1 MDHESLRTAATYL
14 NNLLLARGLLR
25 NGEPVDFVKPSKD
38 SRAQIINLVHDLILR
53 EDRGREQRQHIAVTV
68 RNLRAEDSRKSG
80 DIEKLRE
87 MCEGHARDAVQARA
101 GERTAKEECKKVERA
116 VKMLQDQTTKLKTS
130 LAQVKT
136 QCSNDVRKRDLELA
150 RLKAHLQDQRRGN
163 KTGLNAPSIT
173 VSSAHARSR
182 PAFDASVRE
191 LGDPEYKLKQETT
204 EFLTQL
210 SQNLSDEN
218 DSLIGLVRGAVETMQ
233 ELLGITAQ
241 QQKQIQHPDSAI
253 GSLGSNNPDVKAGST
268 ATQHQNLLQALP
280 TSYEALASDL
290 ETALSHLKALLSNP
304 NFVTVEEVEIRE
316 EEIARLREGW
326 ERMEQ
331 RWRDVLR
338 MMDGWRRR
346 MGTGETINLDDL
358 RAGMG
363 MVSPER
369 GGEGGRDHEV
379 GDGDGDVEESSGG
392 GEGEESTSEIRL
404 PDFEET
410 SEDRGEAST
419 ILLSPPAQ
427 LPSPSGA
434 AEKGTSRPKRKRD
447 LLEPP
452 AFFDLRPATSSR
464 SAAASPRREPIQT
477 YEEGDEIDELAGAVE
492 EEEEEEE
499 DAGPQ
504 MTVRDKLAAAQAE
517 AEETAAAAAAAAPA
531 IAAAPS
537 RSAARS
543 RVHPTATLPA
553 PLPTAHDEED
563 PDPEPRRAPTPNLAT
578 RDTPSRSAAE
588 KKKPL
593 GLDGTCDVVDGEE
606 QDDTLGKLASP
617 MMAKKTR
624 IRGRPKRRKSTL
636 NPEELEELL
645 RSAGYLTA
653 SGIATATDISTPATL
668 PASAQNAPTP
678 AL

>member
-14 NNLLLARGLLR
+14 NKLLLARGLLR

-68 RNLRAEDSRKSG
+68 RDLRAEDSRKSG

-87 MCEGHARDAVQARA
+87 KCEGHARDAVQARA

-116 VKMLQDQTTKLKTS
+116 VKSLQDQTAKLKTS

-136 QCSNDVRKRDLELA
+136 QCANDVRKRDLELA

-163 KTGLNAPSIT
+163 KTSLNAPSIT
-173 VSSAHARSR
+173 ISSAHARSR

-241 QQKQIQHPDSAI
+241 QQKQMQYPDSAI
-253 GSLGSNNPDVKAGST
+253 GSLGSNNPDLKLPST
-268 ATQHQNLLQALP
+268 TSQPHILLQALP
-280 TSYEALASDL
+280 TSYESLASDL

-338 MMDGWRRR
+338 MMEGWRRR
-346 MGTGETINLDDL
+346 MGTGERIGLDDL
-358 RAGMG
+358 RVGMG
-363 MVSPER
+363 IVSPER
-369 GGEGGRDHEV
+369 GGGGGRESN
-379 GDGDGDVEESSGG
+379 GELEESIVNEDGSISAIHLPGMEEE
-392 GEGEESTSEIRL
+392 GEGA
-404 PDFEET
+404 
-410 SEDRGEAST
+410 EDAST
-419 ILLSPPAQ
+419 LLLEPPPR
-427 LPSPSGA
+427 LSSPSGA
-434 AEKGTSRPKRKRD
+434 APNSSSRPKRKRD

-464 SAAASPRREPIQT
+464 SAAASPRRGAVQDHEEREGLDDFAGSVGDE
-477 YEEGDEIDELAGAVE
+477 EEG
-492 EEEEEEE
+492 
-499 DAGPQ
+499 GPQ

-517 AEETAAAAAAAAPA
+517 AEETAAAAAAEV
-531 IAAAPS
+531 AAPS

-543 RVHPTATLPA
+543 RVHAKLP
-553 PLPTAHDEED
+553 DEVE
-563 PDPEPRRAPTPNLAT
+563 DPEPRRAPPPNFAT
-578 RDTPSRSAAE
+578 RDTPSRSAA
-588 KKKPL
+588 KKIPL
-593 GLDGTCDVVDGEE
+593 GLDGTCDEEE

-617 MMAKKTR
+617 MVKKTR

-645 RSAGYLTA
+645 RSAGE
-653 SGIATATDISTPATL
+653 
-668 PASAQNAPTP
+668 
-678 AL
+678 

>member
-68 RNLRAEDSRKSG
+68 RVLRAEDSRKSS

-87 MCEGHARDAVQARA
+87 KCEAYARDAVQARA
-101 GERTAKEECKKVERA
+101 GERTAKEECKKVERIL
-116 VKMLQDQTTKLKTS
+116 KSLQDQTAKLKIS

-136 QCSNDVRKRDLELA
+136 QCANDVRKRDLELA

-163 KTGLNAPSIT
+163 KTSLNAPSIT
-173 VSSAHARSR
+173 ISSAYARSR

-241 QQKQIQHPDSAI
+241 QQKQMQHPDSAI
-253 GSLGSNNPDVKAGST
+253 GSLGSNGDVKPAST
-268 ATQHQNLLQALP
+268 TSQHQNLLQALP
-280 TSYEALASDL
+280 TSYESLASDL

-316 EEIARLREGW
+316 EEIGRLREGW

-338 MMDGWRRR
+338 MMEGWRKR

-369 GGEGGRDHEV
+369 GGGRGREGFGEL
-379 GDGDGDVEESSGG
+379 GELEES
-392 GEGEESTSEIRL
+392 IVN
-404 PDFEET
+404 
-410 SEDRGEAST
+410 EDGSISA
-419 ILLSPPAQ
+419 IQ
-427 LPSPSGA
+427 LPGA
-434 AEKGTSRPKRKRD
+434 AAEITARPKRKRD

-464 SAAASPRREPIQT
+464 SAAASPRR
-477 YEEGDEIDELAGAVE
+477 GAVAQYDEEREGLDEFAGSVEEAE
-492 EEEEEEE
+492 EES
-499 DAGPQ
+499 GPQ

-517 AEETAAAAAAAAPA
+517 AEEIAAAADAVTTAAV
-531 IAAAPS
+531 PS
-537 RSAARS
+537 RSVVQT
-543 RVHPTATLPA
+543 RVHATLPDDDA
-553 PLPTAHDEED
+553 
-563 PDPEPRRAPTPNLAT
+563 DPEPRRAPPPNFAT
-578 RDTPSRSAAE
+578 RDSPSRSARHP
-588 KKKPL
+588 PL
-593 GLDGTCDVVDGEE
+593 GLDGANGGIRDVVDEEE

-617 MMAKKTR
+617 MVKKTR

-645 RSAGYLTA
+645 RSAGE
-653 SGIATATDISTPATL
+653 
-668 PASAQNAPTP
+668 
-678 AL
+678 

>member
-241 QQKQIQHPDSAI
+241 QQKQMQHPDSAI
-253 GSLGSNNPDVKAGST
+253 GSLGSNNGDVKPAST
-268 ATQHQNLLQALP
+268 TTNSNQNLLQALP
-280 TSYEALASDL
+280 TSYESLASYL

-410 SEDRGEAST
+410 SEERGEAST
-419 ILLSPPAQ
+419 ILLSPPAR

-434 AEKGTSRPKRKRD
+434 AGKSTSRPKRKRD

-477 YEEGDEIDELAGAVE
+477 YEERDEIDELAGAVE
-492 EEEEEEE
+492 GEE
-499 DAGPQ
+499 DDTGPQ

-517 AEETAAAAAAAAPA
+517 AEKTAAAAAAATATAPT
-531 IAAAPS
+531 

-543 RVHPTATLPA
+543 RTLATLDA
-553 PLPTAHDEED
+553 TAHEED
-563 PDPEPRRAPTPNLAT
+563 DIDAESRRAPAPHFAT
-578 RDTPSRSAAE
+578 RDTPSRSAAKE
-588 KKKPL
+588 MPL
-593 GLDGTCDVVDGEE
+593 GLDGANDGTRDIVDEEE
-606 QDDTLGKLASP
+606 QDDDTLGRLASP
-617 MMAKKTR
+617 VVKRTR

-645 RSAGYLTA
+645 RSAG
-653 SGIATATDISTPATL
+653 
-668 PASAQNAPTP
+668 
-678 AL
+678 

>member
-53 EDRGREQRQHIAVTV
+53 EDRGQEQRQHIAVTV
-68 RNLRAEDSRKSG
+68 RDLRAEDSRKTG
-80 DIEKLRE
+80 EIEKLRE
-87 MCEGHARDAVQARA
+87 KCEASARDAVQARA

-116 VKMLQDQTTKLKTS
+116 VKMLQDQTAKLKTS

-136 QCSNDVRKRDLELA
+136 QCANDVRKRDLELA

-173 VSSAHARSR
+173 ISSAHARLR

-218 DSLIGLVRGAVETMQ
+218 DSLIGLVRGAVETME
-233 ELLGITAQ
+233 ELLGITAHQ
-241 QQKQIQHPDSAI
+241 QQQRHQHPDSAI
-253 GSLGSNNPDVKAGST
+253 GSLGSNNNGDIKPAST
-268 ATQHQNLLQALP
+268 TTSQTQTLLQALP
-280 TSYEALASDL
+280 TSYESLASGL

-316 EEIARLREGW
+316 EEIGRLREGW

-331 RWRDVLR
+331 MWRDVLR
-338 MMDGWRRR
+338 MMEGWRRR
-346 MGTGETINLDDL
+346 MGTGERIGLDDL
-358 RAGMG
+358 RVGMG
-363 MVSPER
+363 IVSPER
-369 GGEGGRDHEV
+369 GGGGGRE
-379 GDGDGDVEESSGG
+379 GNGELEESIVNEDGSISAIQLPGMEEE
-392 GEGEESTSEIRL
+392 GEGAE
-404 PDFEET
+404 
-410 SEDRGEAST
+410 GAST
-419 ILLSPPAQ
+419 LLLEAPPR
-427 LPSPSGA
+427 LSSPSGA
-434 AEKGTSRPKRKRD
+434 AAKSTARPKRKRD

-464 SAAASPRREPIQT
+464 SAAASPRRGAVET
-477 YEEGDEIDELAGAVE
+477 YEEGEGLNELAGSVE
-492 EEEEEEE
+492 EEEE
-499 DAGPQ
+499 DGGPQ

-517 AEETAAAAAAAAPA
+517 AEETAAAAAATAT
-531 IAAAPS
+531 AAPS
-537 RSAARS
+537 RSAVRT
-543 RVHPTATLPA
+543 RVHATQPDDDA
-553 PLPTAHDEED
+553 
-563 PDPEPRRAPTPNLAT
+563 DPEPRRAPPPNFAI
-578 RDTPSRSAAE
+578 RDSPSRSAA
-588 KKKPL
+588 KKMPF
-593 GLDGTCDVVDGEE
+593 GLDGANDGMCDEEE

-617 MMAKKTR
+617 MVKKTR
-624 IRGRPKRRKSTL
+624 IRERPKRWKSTL

-645 RSAGYLTA
+645 RSAGE
-653 SGIATATDISTPATL
+653 
-668 PASAQNAPTP
+668 
-678 AL
+678 

>member
-68 RNLRAEDSRKSG
+68 RVLRAEDSRKSS

-87 MCEGHARDAVQARA
+87 KCEAYARDAVQARA
-101 GERTAKEECKKVERA
+101 GERTAKEECKKVERIL
-116 VKMLQDQTTKLKTS
+116 KSLQDQTAKLKIS

-136 QCSNDVRKRDLELA
+136 QCANDVRKRDLELA

-163 KTGLNAPSIT
+163 KTSLNAPSIT
-173 VSSAHARSR
+173 ISSAYARSR

-241 QQKQIQHPDSAI
+241 QQKQMQHPDSAI
-253 GSLGSNNPDVKAGST
+253 GSLGSNGDVKPAST
-268 ATQHQNLLQALP
+268 TSQHQNLLQALP
-280 TSYEALASDL
+280 TSYESLASDL

-316 EEIARLREGW
+316 EEIGRLREGW

-338 MMDGWRRR
+338 MMEGWRKR

-369 GGEGGRDHEV
+369 GGGRGREGFGEL
-379 GDGDGDVEESSGG
+379 GELEES
-392 GEGEESTSEIRL
+392 IVN
-404 PDFEET
+404 
-410 SEDRGEAST
+410 EDGSISA
-419 ILLSPPAQ
+419 IQ
-427 LPSPSGA
+427 LPGMEEGAEGAGANTLLLDAPTARLSSPSGA
-434 AEKGTSRPKRKRD
+434 AAEITARPKRKRD

-464 SAAASPRREPIQT
+464 SAAASPRR
-477 YEEGDEIDELAGAVE
+477 GAVAQYDEEREGLDEFAGSVEEAE
-492 EEEEEEE
+492 EES
-499 DAGPQ
+499 GPQ

-517 AEETAAAAAAAAPA
+517 AEEIAAAADAVTTAAV
-531 IAAAPS
+531 PS
-537 RSAARS
+537 RSVVQT
-543 RVHPTATLPA
+543 RVHATLPDDDA
-553 PLPTAHDEED
+553 
-563 PDPEPRRAPTPNLAT
+563 DPEPRRAPPPNFAT
-578 RDTPSRSAAE
+578 RDSPSRSARHP
-588 KKKPL
+588 PL
-593 GLDGTCDVVDGEE
+593 GLDGANGGIRDVVDEEE

-617 MMAKKTR
+617 MVKKTR

-645 RSAGYLTA
+645 RSAGE
-653 SGIATATDISTPATL
+653 
-668 PASAQNAPTP
+668 
-678 AL
+678 

>member
-68 RNLRAEDSRKSG
+68 RDLRAEDSRKTG
-80 DIEKLRE
+80 EIEKLRE
-87 MCEGHARDAVQARA
+87 KCEASARDAVQARA
-101 GERTAKEECKKVERA
+101 GERTAKEECKKVERIL
-116 VKMLQDQTTKLKTS
+116 KSLQDQTAKLKSS

-136 QCSNDVRKRDLELA
+136 QCANDVRKRDLELA

-173 VSSAHARSR
+173 ISSAYARSR

-241 QQKQIQHPDSAI
+241 QQKQMQHPDSAI
-253 GSLGSNNPDVKAGST
+253 GSLGSNNSNTKSAST
-268 ATQHQNLLQALP
+268 VNGNQNLLQALP
-280 TSYEALASDL
+280 TSYESLASDL
-290 ETALSHLKALLSNP
+290 ETTLSHLKALLSNP
-304 NFVTVEEVEIRE
+304 NFVTVEEVEIRD

-338 MMDGWRRR
+338 MMEGWRRR

-363 MVSPER
+363 IVSPER
-369 GGEGGRDHEV
+369 GGGGGRKCTGEL
-379 GDGDGDVEESSGG
+379 EESFVNEDGSISAIQLPGMEEE
-392 GEGEESTSEIRL
+392 GEGAE
-404 PDFEET
+404 
-410 SEDRGEAST
+410 GAST
-419 ILLSPPAQ
+419 LLLEAPPRLSSP
-427 LPSPSGA
+427 LGA
-434 AEKGTSRPKRKRD
+434 AAKSTARPKRKRD

-464 SAAASPRREPIQT
+464 SAAASPQHAPAET
-477 YEEGDEIDELAGAVE
+477 FEEEDSDELNSHG
-492 EEEEEEE
+492 EE

-517 AEETAAAAAAAAPA
+517 AEETAAAATP
-531 IAAAPS
+531 AAPS
-537 RSAARS
+537 RSAPRKG
-543 RVHPTATLPA
+543 RHATLPPA
-553 PLPTAHDEED
+553 AAIDED
-563 PDPEPRRAPTPNLAT
+563 ADHDPEPRRAPPTAASEPKH
-578 RDTPSRSAAE
+578 PSPHHPARSARKTAF
-588 KKKPL
+588 
-593 GLDGTCDVVDGEE
+593 GLDGTCDEEE

-617 MMAKKTR
+617 MMGKKTR

-645 RSAGYLTA
+645 RSAGE
-653 SGIATATDISTPATL
+653 
-668 PASAQNAPTP
+668 
-678 AL
+678 

>member
-68 RNLRAEDSRKSG
+68 RDLRAEDSRKSS

-87 MCEGHARDAVQARA
+87 KCEASARDAVQARA
-101 GERTAKEECKKVERA
+101 GERTAKEECKKVERIL
-116 VKMLQDQTTKLKTS
+116 KSLQDQTAKLKTS

-136 QCSNDVRKRDLELA
+136 QCANDVRKRDLELA

-163 KTGLNAPSIT
+163 KTSLNAPSIT
-173 VSSAHARSR
+173 ISSAYARSR

-241 QQKQIQHPDSAI
+241 QQKQMQHPDSAI
-253 GSLGSNNPDVKAGST
+253 GSLGSNGDVKPAST
-268 ATQHQNLLQALP
+268 TSQHQNLLQALP
-280 TSYEALASDL
+280 TSYESLASDL

-316 EEIARLREGW
+316 EEIGRLREGW

-338 MMDGWRRR
+338 MMEGWRKR

-369 GGEGGRDHEV
+369 GGGRGREGFGEL
-379 GDGDGDVEESSGG
+379 GELEES
-392 GEGEESTSEIRL
+392 IVN
-404 PDFEET
+404 
-410 SEDRGEAST
+410 EDGSISA
-419 ILLSPPAQ
+419 IQ
-427 LPSPSGA
+427 LPGA
-434 AEKGTSRPKRKRD
+434 AAEITARPKRKRD

-464 SAAASPRREPIQT
+464 SAAASPRR
-477 YEEGDEIDELAGAVE
+477 GAVAQYDEEREGLDEFAGSVEEAE
-492 EEEEEEE
+492 EES
-499 DAGPQ
+499 GPQ
-504 MTVRDKLAAAQAE
+504 MTVLDKLAAAQAE
-517 AEETAAAAAAAAPA
+517 AEEIAAAADAVITAAV
-531 IAAAPS
+531 PS
-537 RSAARS
+537 RSVVQT
-543 RVHPTATLPA
+543 RVHATLPDDDA
-553 PLPTAHDEED
+553 
-563 PDPEPRRAPTPNLAT
+563 DPEPRRAPTPNFAT
-578 RDTPSRSAAE
+578 RDSPSRSARHP
-588 KKKPL
+588 PL
-593 GLDGTCDVVDGEE
+593 GLDGANDGMCDEEE

-617 MMAKKTR
+617 MVKKTR

-645 RSAGYLTA
+645 RSAGE
-653 SGIATATDISTPATL
+653 
-668 PASAQNAPTP
+668 
-678 AL
+678 

>member
-68 RNLRAEDSRKSG
+68 RDLRAEDSRKAG

-87 MCEGHARDAVQARA
+87 KCEGHARDAVQARA

-116 VKMLQDQTTKLKTS
+116 VKMLQDQTAKLKTS

-136 QCSNDVRKRDLELA
+136 QCANDVRKRDLELA

-163 KTGLNAPSIT
+163 KTSLNAPSIT
-173 VSSAHARSR
+173 TSSAYARSR

-241 QQKQIQHPDSAI
+241 QQKQMQHPDSAI
-253 GSLGSNNPDVKAGST
+253 GSLGSNNSNTKSAST
-268 ATQHQNLLQALP
+268 VNGNQNLLQALP
-280 TSYEALASDL
+280 TSYESLASDL

-316 EEIARLREGW
+316 EEIGRLREGW

-338 MMDGWRRR
+338 MMEGWRRR
-346 MGTGETINLDDL
+346 MGTGERIGLDDL
-358 RAGMG
+358 RVGMG

-369 GGEGGRDHEV
+369 GGGR
-379 GDGDGDVEESSGG
+379 G
-392 GEGEESTSEIRL
+392 GEG
-404 PDFEET
+404 
-410 SEDRGEAST
+410 
-419 ILLSPPAQ
+419 
-427 LPSPSGA
+427 PSGGA
-434 AEKGTSRPKRKRD
+434 VEKSSRPKRKRD

-452 AFFDLRPATSSR
+452 ALFDLRPMTSR
-464 SAAASPRREPIQT
+464 SAIASPRRGAVET
-477 YEEGDEIDELAGAVE
+477 YEEEEGFDESNGHG
-492 EEEEEEE
+492 EE

-517 AEETAAAAAAAAPA
+517 AEEIAAAADAATTAAV
-531 IAAAPS
+531 PS
-537 RSAARS
+537 RSAARKG
-543 RVHPTATLPA
+543 RHATLPA
-553 PLPTAHDEED
+553 TLHPTADDEAD
-563 PDPEPRRAPTPNLAT
+563 DGPEPGRAPPPAHTT
-578 RDTPSRSAAE
+578 RDTPARSARN
-588 KKKPL
+588 PTL
-593 GLDGTCDVVDGEE
+593 GLDGACDNDVNEEE

-617 MMAKKTR
+617 MVKKTR

-645 RSAGYLTA
+645 RSAGE
-653 SGIATATDISTPATL
+653 
-668 PASAQNAPTP
+668 
-678 AL
+678 

>member
-68 RNLRAEDSRKSG
+68 RDLRAEDSRKAG

-87 MCEGHARDAVQARA
+87 KCEGHARDAVQARA

-116 VKMLQDQTTKLKTS
+116 VKMLQDQTAKLKTS

-136 QCSNDVRKRDLELA
+136 QCANDVRKRDLELA

-163 KTGLNAPSIT
+163 KTSLNAPSIT
-173 VSSAHARSR
+173 TSSAYARSR
-182 PAFDASVRE
+182 PAFDAS
-191 LGDPEYKLKQETT
+191 LKQETT

-241 QQKQIQHPDSAI
+241 QQKQMQHPDSAI
-253 GSLGSNNPDVKAGST
+253 GSLGSNNSNTKSAST
-268 ATQHQNLLQALP
+268 VNGNQNLLQALP
-280 TSYEALASDL
+280 TSYESLASDL

-316 EEIARLREGW
+316 EEIGRLREGW

-338 MMDGWRRR
+338 MMEGWRRR
-346 MGTGETINLDDL
+346 MGTGERIGLDDL
-358 RAGMG
+358 RVGMG

-369 GGEGGRDHEV
+369 GGGRGGEGYGGV
-379 GDGDGDVEESSGG
+379 GDESGDVEVSFA
-392 GEGEESTSEIRL
+392 GEEEEEESTSEIHL
-404 PDFEET
+404 PGIEET
-410 SEDRGEAST
+410 SEERGEAST
-419 ILLSPPAQ
+419 LLLSPPAR
-427 LPSPSGA
+427 LPSPSGGA
-434 AEKGTSRPKRKRD
+434 VEKSSRPKRKRD

-452 AFFDLRPATSSR
+452 ALFDLRPMTSR
-464 SAAASPRREPIQT
+464 SAIASPRRGAVET
-477 YEEGDEIDELAGAVE
+477 YEEEEGFDESNGHG
-492 EEEEEEE
+492 EE

-517 AEETAAAAAAAAPA
+517 AEEIAAAADAATTAAV
-531 IAAAPS
+531 PS
-537 RSAARS
+537 RSAARKG
-543 RVHPTATLPA
+543 RHATLPA
-553 PLPTAHDEED
+553 TLHPTADDEAD
-563 PDPEPRRAPTPNLAT
+563 DGPEPGRAPPPAHTT
-578 RDTPSRSAAE
+578 RDTPARSARN
-588 KKKPL
+588 PTL
-593 GLDGTCDVVDGEE
+593 GLDGACDNDVNEEE

-617 MMAKKTR
+617 MVKKTR

-645 RSAGYLTA
+645 RSAGE
-653 SGIATATDISTPATL
+653 
-668 PASAQNAPTP
+668 
-678 AL
+678 

>member
-68 RNLRAEDSRKSG
+68 RDLRAEDSRKAG

-87 MCEGHARDAVQARA
+87 KCEGHARDAVQARA

-116 VKMLQDQTTKLKTS
+116 VKMLQDQTAKLKTS

-136 QCSNDVRKRDLELA
+136 QCANDVRKRDLELA

-163 KTGLNAPSIT
+163 KTSLNAPSIT
-173 VSSAHARSR
+173 TSSAYARSR
-182 PAFDASVRE
+182 PAFDAS
-191 LGDPEYKLKQETT
+191 LKQETT

-241 QQKQIQHPDSAI
+241 QQKQMQHPDSAI
-253 GSLGSNNPDVKAGST
+253 GSLGSNNSNTKSAST
-268 ATQHQNLLQALP
+268 VNGNQNLLQALP
-280 TSYEALASDL
+280 TSYESLASDL

-316 EEIARLREGW
+316 EEIGRLREGW

-338 MMDGWRRR
+338 MMEGWRRR
-346 MGTGETINLDDL
+346 MGTGERIGLDDL
-358 RAGMG
+358 RVGMG

-369 GGEGGRDHEV
+369 GGGRGGEGYGGV
-379 GDGDGDVEESSGG
+379 GDESGDVEAE
-392 GEGEESTSEIRL
+392 EEEESTSEIHL
-404 PDFEET
+404 PGIEET
-410 SEDRGEAST
+410 SEERGEAST
-419 ILLSPPAQ
+419 LLLSPPAR
-427 LPSPSGA
+427 LPSPSGGA
-434 AEKGTSRPKRKRD
+434 VEKSSRPKRKRD

-452 AFFDLRPATSSR
+452 ALFDLRPMTSR
-464 SAAASPRREPIQT
+464 SAIASPRRGAVET
-477 YEEGDEIDELAGAVE
+477 YEEEEGFDESNGHG
-492 EEEEEEE
+492 EE

-517 AEETAAAAAAAAPA
+517 AEEIAAAADAATTAAV
-531 IAAAPS
+531 PS
-537 RSAARS
+537 RSAARKG
-543 RVHPTATLPA
+543 RHATLPA
-553 PLPTAHDEED
+553 TLHPTADDEAD
-563 PDPEPRRAPTPNLAT
+563 DGPEPGRAPPPAHTT
-578 RDTPSRSAAE
+578 RDTPARSARN
-588 KKKPL
+588 PTL
-593 GLDGTCDVVDGEE
+593 GLDGACDNDVNEEE

-617 MMAKKTR
+617 MVKKTR

-645 RSAGYLTA
+645 RSAGE
-653 SGIATATDISTPATL
+653 
-668 PASAQNAPTP
+668 
-678 AL
+678 

>member
-68 RNLRAEDSRKSG
+68 RDLRAEDSRKAG

-87 MCEGHARDAVQARA
+87 KCEGHARDAVQARA

-116 VKMLQDQTTKLKTS
+116 VKMLQDQTAKLKTS

-136 QCSNDVRKRDLELA
+136 QCANDVRKRDLELA

-163 KTGLNAPSIT
+163 KTSLNAPSIT
-173 VSSAHARSR
+173 TSSAYARSR

-241 QQKQIQHPDSAI
+241 QQKQMQHPDSAI
-253 GSLGSNNPDVKAGST
+253 GSLGSNNSNTKSAST
-268 ATQHQNLLQALP
+268 VN
-280 TSYEALASDL
+280 ASDL

-316 EEIARLREGW
+316 EEIGRLREGW

-338 MMDGWRRR
+338 MMEGWRRR
-346 MGTGETINLDDL
+346 MGTGERIGLDDL
-358 RAGMG
+358 RVGMG

-369 GGEGGRDHEV
+369 GGGR
-379 GDGDGDVEESSGG
+379 G
-392 GEGEESTSEIRL
+392 GEGRGGGGQARGEGAGRSAGEEEEAAAEEEEEESTSEIHL
-404 PDFEET
+404 PGIEET
-410 SEDRGEAST
+410 SEERGEAST
-419 ILLSPPAQ
+419 LLLSPPAR
-427 LPSPSGA
+427 LPSPSGGA
-434 AEKGTSRPKRKRD
+434 VEKSSRPKRKRD

-452 AFFDLRPATSSR
+452 ALFDLRPMTSR
-464 SAAASPRREPIQT
+464 SAIASPRRGAVET
-477 YEEGDEIDELAGAVE
+477 YEEEEGFDESNGHG
-492 EEEEEEE
+492 EE

-517 AEETAAAAAAAAPA
+517 AEEIAAAADAATTAAV
-531 IAAAPS
+531 PS
-537 RSAARS
+537 RSAARKG
-543 RVHPTATLPA
+543 RHATLPA
-553 PLPTAHDEED
+553 TLHPTADDEAD
-563 PDPEPRRAPTPNLAT
+563 DGPEPGRAPPPAHTT
-578 RDTPSRSAAE
+578 RDTPARSARN
-588 KKKPL
+588 PTL
-593 GLDGTCDVVDGEE
+593 GLDGACDNDVNEEE

-617 MMAKKTR
+617 MVKKTR

-645 RSAGYLTA
+645 RSAGE
-653 SGIATATDISTPATL
+653 
-668 PASAQNAPTP
+668 
-678 AL
+678 